1 MFDSKS
7 GLEAD
12 LSTPL
17 LCVWKKRKGRLRDN
31 WCHLP
36 GHTAQLKPSA
46 IYCHL
51 RIFRGL
57 FPSNFA
63 SIRWEDPTEII
74 FFPGNLVFLFSDIK
88 SHLTQT
94 QTLAHSRARAV
105 LQMCRQVAHFSQEK
119 KNHTWQG
126 ILLPSP
132 SPKGCPPK
140 SREGEGILP
149 LITER
154 LESLDLR
161 SWVLAVQCG
170 EFSRSTL
177 TEANE
182 YLSRKAR
189 LTHGRCERPSAN
201 KLPFPDQ

>member
-1 MFDSKS
+1 MGRSDRNHFFSREFSLSLLRYQKPPDSNS
-7 GLEAD
+7 NPGSQPRPCSSPD
-12 LSTPL
+12 VST
-17 LCVWKKRKGRLRDN
+17 G
-31 WCHLP
+31 
-36 GHTAQLKPSA
+36 GT
-46 IYCHL
+46 
-51 RIFRGL
+51 
-57 FPSNFA
+57 
-63 SIRWEDPTEII
+63 
-74 FFPGNLVFLFSDIK
+74 FL
-88 SHLTQT
+88 TG
-94 QTLAHSRARAV
+94 
-105 LQMCRQVAHFSQEK
+105 K